1 MRKTILVVVM
11 AFFCM
16 FSTGCSGIQ
25 QKAKQ
30 IATDWKADGREYG
43 EEKTYSTEDTVQ
55 TAFFKVKVNSVTT
68 QDEIQ
73 GENDEYVPQDVAHQF
88 VVVNVTVENTYEDF
102 DSITMFCDD
111 FELTWEQLQG
121 ETTFPEYQMNE
132 EQLPD
137 SYELKYGESRTG
149 NLIFITPRNIKDYQM
164 KYYEIWDDNFI
175 GNTYYIDFSV
185 AEQ

>member
-1 MRKTILVVVM
+1 MKKTVLIVIM
-11 AFFCM
+11 AFLCVFG
-16 FSTGCSGIQ
+16 TGCSSIQ

-43 EEKTYSTEDTVQ
+43 EETTYSTEDTVQ

-88 VVVNVTVENTYEDF
+88 VVVNITVENTYEDF

-121 ETTFPEYQMNE
+121 ETTFPEYQMND

-137 SYELKYGESRTG
+137 SYELKYGESKTG

-164 KYYEIWDDNFI
+164 KYYEIWEDNFI
-175 GNTYYIDFSV
+175 GNTYYINFSV
-185 AEQ
+185 TE